1 MARIKE
7 SKMTVAQ
14 GIAGLVSGVTVGELV
29 IWVTILI
36 LYFKRK
42 KDA

>member
-36 LYFKRK
+36 LYFKRNK
-42 KDA
+42 NV